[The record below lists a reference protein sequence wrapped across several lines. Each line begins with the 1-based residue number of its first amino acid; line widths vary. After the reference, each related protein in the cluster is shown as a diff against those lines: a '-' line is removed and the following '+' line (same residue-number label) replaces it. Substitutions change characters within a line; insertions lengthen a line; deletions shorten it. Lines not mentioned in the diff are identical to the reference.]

1 MTDPQSDPGLSPGD
15 APPSDDPSPGAVPP
29 GDLAPGAAPSS
40 GLSPDLGAGDGSPD
54 VTAAVPGTD
63 GSGPVYYALEDW
75 LSGYF
80 LPMFRRTLGGEYR
93 WCHQWWQHGE
103 AISRLTALWHAWEVL
118 RLQPG
123 TGIATWYRDHLDHQL
138 PILMGPRGP
147 FYQCSET
154 AHREPHQAETTP
166 APDDWWDLGD
176 DSELLPVPVLGSG
189 DDEPADLRA
198 DDGNS

>member
-1 MTDPQSDPGLSPGD
+1 MTDPPPDPG
-15 APPSDDPSPGAVPP
+15 PSPEA
-29 GDLAPGAAPSS
+29 
-40 GLSPDLGAGDGSPD
+40 GAGDGSLD
-54 VTAAVPGTD
+54 GTVAVPGND
-63 GSGPVYYALEDW
+63 GSEPVYYALEDW
-75 LSGYF
+75 LTGYF

-93 WCHQWWQHGE
+93 WCHQWWEHGE

-123 TGIATWYRDHLDHQL
+123 TGIGTWYRDHLDHQL

-166 APDDWWDLGD
+166 APDEWWDLGD
-176 DSELLPVPVLGSG
+176 DLERLPVPGSG
-189 DDEPADLRA
+189 DDEPTATTGA
-198 DDGNS
+198 DDDNG